1 MRVRKSDIASLI
13 VADDATMFAA
23 TTTTT
28 TTRAAIGFR
37 AAVRGVM
44 RVTNGG
50 GAASASAS
58 VPARGRF
65 VFTSTVV
72 AGRKAAKIAAKSA

>member
-1 MRVRKSDIASLI
+1 VRGVTRVTN
-13 VADDATMFAA
+13 VGA

-28 TTRAAIGFR
+28 T
-37 AAVRGVM
+37 
-44 RVTNGG
+44 
-50 GAASASAS
+50 
-58 VPARGRF
+58 PARGRF

>member
-1 MRVRKSDIASLI
+1 
-13 VADDATMFAA
+13 MFAA
-23 TTTTT
+23 TTTT

-37 AAVRGVM
+37 AAVRGVT
-44 RVTNGG
+44 RVTNV
-50 GAASASAS
+50 GATTTT
-58 VPARGRF
+58 ARGRF

>member
-1 MRVRKSDIASLI
+1 
-13 VADDATMFAA
+13 MFAA
-23 TTTTT
+23 TTTT

-37 AAVRGVM
+37 AAVRGVT

-50 GAASASAS
+50 ATTT
-58 VPARGRF
+58 ARGRF